1 MITIV
6 HYCNSH
12 KLYTSDRPK
21 KKKKKIG
28 SMLLF
33 QLKVF
38 VCEPEEP
45 VDQFTWRTSL
55 KNPRTS
61 FTR

>member
-21 KKKKKIG
+21 KKK
-28 SMLLF
+28 
-33 QLKVF
+33 
-38 VCEPEEP
+38 EENR
-45 VDQFTWRTSL
+45 QYATLSTKSIRL
-55 KNPRTS
+55 
-61 FTR
+61 